1 MYFTQDAYERAQK
14 VKMIILDVDGI
25 LTDGSI
31 AIGAEGELF
40 KSFNVRDG
48 LGITLA
54 QKHGIKTA
62 IITGRKSKMLAYRAK
77 ELNINAF
84 YQDKKNK
91 IPAYRQLQQEFSLK
105 PEEFAYIG
113 DDLFDLAVMN
123 DVGFPATA
131 NDATDE
137 AKSVSVLISDFAGGR
152 GAVRQI
158 IEFILKA
165 QGKWQQIVDSYM
177 TIEAVEANYTAKN
190 QKDISQ

>member
-1 MYFTQDAYERAQK
+1 MYLTEDAYNRAK
-14 VKMIILDVDGI
+14 KIKMIILDVDGV

-31 AIGAEGELF
+31 AIGQDGELF

-77 ELNINAF
+77 ELKINAF

-91 IPAYRQLQQEFSLK
+91 IPAYRELQQEFNLQ
-105 PEEFAYIG
+105 PEEIAYIG

-123 DVGFPATA
+123 DVGFPATV

-137 AKSVSVLISDFAGGR
+137 AKSVSIFISDFAGGK

-165 QGKWQQIVDSYM
+165 QGKWQAIVDSYL
-177 TIEAVEANYTAKN
+177 TIDAVEKLNTDKN
-190 QKDISQ
+190 QTNIAQ

>member
-1 MYFTQDAYERAQK
+1 MYFSEDAYKRAKK
-14 VKMIILDVDGI
+14 VKMIILDVDGV

-31 AIGAEGELF
+31 AIGADGELF

-62 IITGRKSKMLAYRAK
+62 IITGRKSKMLAYRAQ
-77 ELNINAF
+77 ELKINAF

-91 IPAYRQLQQEFSLK
+91 IPAYRQLQQEFNLR

-123 DVGFPATA
+123 DVGFPATVC
-131 NDATDE
+131 DATDE
-137 AKSVSVLISDFAGGR
+137 AKSVAVLVSDFAGGK

-177 TIEAVEANYTAKN
+177 TIEAVEAQNTDKN
-190 QKDISQ
+190 QTDIAQ

>member
-1 MYFTQDAYERAQK
+1 MYFSEDAYKSAQK
-14 VKMIILDVDGI
+14 VKMIILDVDGV

-31 AIGAEGELF
+31 AIGSDGELF

-77 ELNINAF
+77 ELKINAF

-91 IPAYRQLQQEFSLK
+91 IPAYRQLQQEFALK

-123 DVGFPATA
+123 DVGFPATVS
-131 NDATDE
+131 DATDE
-137 AKSVSVLISDFAGGR
+137 AKSVAKFISDFAGGK

-158 IEFILKA
+158 IEFILKS
-165 QGKWQQIVDSYM
+165 QGKWQQIVDGYM
-177 TIEAVEANYTAKN
+177 TIAAVEKDNTEIN
-190 QKDISQ
+190 QTNIAQ